1 MFLAV
6 SSQVSAQESGDNR
19 LKALEE
25 QLLANPKENVP
36 ALEELASLYFS
47 AGQYNQF
54 ADFLGKLTKDKV
66 QDCSLA
72 AGYYLALC
80 RYHQLRHLEEAQAWQ
95 EYFDKGADYREE
107 LFRQTRDIALNCPN
121 SPFAI
126 RAQTINWLEHK
137 ARNDGER
144 EDSLNKVISLING
157 YVKQAQVDDIE
168 VIKEAADILSREKE
182 TAFSKAAYNLYVN
195 RMIAKEVSVDKLRHS
210 AQEAYN
216 QGNLELSEAIYER
229 YLQLVAKFFSKDK
242 FAAELTVL
250 ANEFSSG
257 GPGKNSDPQ
266 YAERIFSA
274 LEESSGAEYFSQELQ
289 YSRAY
294 NLERMKEYSRCA
306 KEYEAL
312 VSRFASGASADKAA
326 FKLGL
331 IYAYILGQK
340 EKGIVSWQKVI
351 EHNNSLNYVL
361 ESLYHKSLILQYEG
375 KVDEAVSGYEKI
387 IQLAGENAAFRNIAA
402 RAALRQKEITGA
414 KDMEYNLKIFLD
426 SVLKE
431 GLLNQSP
438 LDLLVSPAKA
448 GLGEDVK
455 FSSRQPVLQTGC
467 IAPELTYLWSG
478 DLGEVDLAPVEPEF
492 VSRYRYP
499 GVKVVNLVVLSP
511 AGVVGSALEMV
522 EVDEK

>member
-1 MFLAV
+1 MRNKSLV
-6 SSQVSAQESGDNR
+6 SFIALIVCACGASYQLEAQEAEGRPEGRGLASDSQSRGK
-19 LKALEE
+19 LKQLEE
-25 QLLANPKENVP
+25 QVLANPRENALAIKELSN
-36 ALEELASLYFS
+36 LYFT

-66 QDCSLA
+66 QDCSSA

-80 RYHQLRHLEEAQAWQ
+80 RYHQLRHLEEAQDWQ

-195 RMIAKEVSVDKLRHS
+195 RMIAKEVSIDKLRHS

-229 YLQLVAKFFSKDK
+229 YLQLVAGFFSKDK

-250 ANEFSSG
+250 ANEFAAG
-257 GPGKNSDPQ
+257 GSGKNSDPQ

-274 LEESSGAEYFSQELQ
+274 LEDSSGAEYFSQELQ
-289 YSRAY
+289 YLRAY
-294 NLERMKEYSRCA
+294 NLERMKEYSECA
-306 KEYEAL
+306 KEYENLA
-312 VSRFASGASADKAA
+312 SRFSSGNYTDSFGYGKLNYGLVANKAE

-331 IYAYILGQK
+331 IYTYILGQK
-340 EKGIVSWQKVI
+340 E
-351 EHNNSLNYVL
+351 
-361 ESLYHKSLILQYEG
+361 
-375 KVDEAVSGYEKI
+375 
-387 IQLAGENAAFRNIAA
+387 R
-402 RAALRQKEITGA
+402 
-414 KDMEYNLKIFLD
+414 
-426 SVLKE
+426 
-431 GLLNQSP
+431 GLP
-438 LDLLVSPAKA
+438 LGRRL
-448 GLGEDVK
+448 
-455 FSSRQPVLQTGC
+455 
-467 IAPELTYLWSG
+467 
-478 DLGEVDLAPVEPEF
+478 
-492 VSRYRYP
+492 
-499 GVKVVNLVVLSP
+499 
-511 AGVVGSALEMV
+511 
-522 EVDEK
+522 